1 LKRKHVVVVGATGS
15 IGRQTLEIVH
25 HFPDELIVV
34 GLAGGHRAEPMVDV
48 VASSDVLRRS
58 VRRIVMADDEAAA
71 QVKDGLAVR
80 GLLGGDGEGPAVYG
94 GRDAL
99 IDMVSAE
106 DVDLVVM
113 AMVGAEALV
122 PTLAALEAG
131 KDVALATK
139 EVLVAG
145 GQLVTATAQRSGAR
159 LLPVDSEHSAIFQC
173 LQGESRQAVERLL
186 LTASGGPFRSVPK
199 EELARV
205 TPEEALRHPTW
216 RMGPKVTID
225 SATLMNKGLEVIEA
239 RWLFDVPIDRIDVVV
254 HPQSIVHSCVE
265 LVDGSILA
273 HLGPTDMRIPIQYA
287 LLYPRRMPS
296 PVRRLSLADVGQLT
310 FELPDRERF
319 PALELAY
326 EAARQGGTMPAVL
339 NAANEV
345 AVQLF
350 LQRRIGFLDIP
361 RLVERAMADHQPQAA
376 TLENVLAADRWAR
389 NVVSG
394 FRPAAVV

>member
-1 LKRKHVVVVGATGS
+1 
-15 IGRQTLEIVH
+15 
-25 HFPDELIVV
+25 
-34 GLAGGHRAEPMVDV
+34 
-48 VASSDVLRRS
+48 
-58 VRRIVMADDEAAA
+58 
-71 QVKDGLAVR
+71 
-80 GLLGGDGEGPAVYG
+80 
-94 GRDAL
+94 
-99 IDMVSAE
+99 MVSAE

-145 GQLVTATAQRSGAR
+145 GQLVTAAAQRSGAR

-254 HPQSIVHSCVE
+254 HPQGIVHSCVE

-326 EAARQGGTMPAVL
+326 EAARQG
-339 NAANEV
+339 
-345 AVQLF
+345 
-350 LQRRIGFLDIP
+350 
-361 RLVERAMADHQPQAA
+361 
-376 TLENVLAADRWAR
+376 
-389 NVVSG
+389 
-394 FRPAAVV
+394 